1 MVKVGLFD
9 YGWPKS
15 KAASQGRSGDHKQL
29 CVDCRSTRNLP
40 DWTDDDEDDV
50 GGLLTVYLRLCWQE
64 GREIRSHRTKALSR
78 THVNLDG
85 WTENCIPLCPLGSD
99 VDVVVE
105 VVILVTRIL
114 IIIIPSKNN
123 VTIHFLLISKLFSWV
138 DSSVTEE
145 GDWKNRR
152 GWERDGLHAPLGRLW
167 IVIQLVVVDVLIVI
181 VILLYGTPNPG
192 VLFCEIGCTWHCLLW
207 YEGTHASSCLSWM
220 AEWIDVGLSC
230 TLPKLYRSGWEM
242 LWKGSI

>member
-1 MVKVGLFD
+1 MDGRNQKPPHKGGVETTNNCVWTVGRPEICQI
-9 YGWPKS
+9 GQMMMKMM
-15 KAASQGRSGDHKQL
+15 SGDCWL
-29 CVDCRSTRNLP
+29 FIFGCVDRRG
-40 DWTDDDEDDV
+40 E
-50 GGLLTVYLRLCWQE
+50 RLE
-64 GREIRSHRTKALSR
+64 ATERKLSLSR

-99 VDVVVE
+99 VDVVVK

-145 GDWKNRR
+145 GEWKNRR
-152 GWERDGLHAPLGRLW
+152 GWERDGLQAPLGRLW

-192 VLFCEIGCTWHCLLW
+192 VLFCEIGCRWHCLLW